1 MKRLRFLGTS
11 IGLMMLLVA
20 CTKDNPNVSLADY
33 HYDYFPVK
41 LGAYWMYDVVE
52 ISHDQNAAV
61 EHDTISYQLKTE
73 IGDTLIDNEGRI
85 TNRFYRYKRNTSFDS
100 WVLTD
105 VWTTI
110 LVDNRAELVDENIR
124 KVVLRF
130 PIKANMVWNPN
141 QFNFLASQQAYY
153 EDIHNPNSVSGFSL
167 DSTVKALSVKELS
180 LVSYAHQ
187 YEVYSKKIGLVR
199 KYYKDLKISN
209 FDTLNI
215 LSGKELYYTL
225 TDYSH

>member
-1 MKRLRFLGTS
+1 
-11 IGLMMLLVA
+11 MMLLVA

-153 EDIHNPNSVSGFSL
+153 EDIHKPVVVHSISL
-167 DSTVKALSVKELS
+167 DSTVKALTVKELS

-187 YEVYSKKIGLVR
+187 YEVYAKKIGLVR

>member
-1 MKRLRFLGTS
+1 MNRFFHLVGI
-11 IGLMMLLVA
+11 IGFVSLLVA
-20 CTKDNPNVSLADY
+20 CSKDNPQVTLANY
-33 HYDYFPVK
+33 HYDYFPIH
-41 LGAYWMYDVVE
+41 LGSYWTYDVVE
-52 ISHDQNAAV
+52 ISHDQNAAIP
-61 EHDTISYQLKTE
+61 HDTLSYQLKTE

-85 TNRFYRYKRNTSFDS
+85 TNRYYRYKRNTSFDA

-110 LVDNRAELVDENIR
+110 VVDNRAEIVEENIR
-124 KVVLRF
+124 RVALRF
-130 PIKANMVWNPN
+130 PINSSLVWNPN
-141 QFNFLASQQAYY
+141 QFNFLPAQQAYY
-153 EDIHNPNSVSGFSL
+153 EDIHKPVVVHSISL
-167 DSTVKALSVKELS
+167 DSTVKALTVKELS

-187 YEVYSKKIGLVR
+187 YEVYAKKVGLVR
-199 KYYKDLKISN
+199 KYFKDLKIAN